1 MASKNKKK
9 FKFIDLFAGIGGFH
23 LAFHEN
29 GADCVFAS
37 EWNEPARKTYETNLK
52 KISPN
57 IFENGNFVG
66 DITKVDPKKI
76 PNFDIICGGFPCQ
89 PFSQA
94 GFKKGFEDER
104 GNLFFHIV
112 EIIRKKKPKAFFL
125 ENVRHLFKHD
135 DGKTFATIKKIIEE
149 DLGYSFYYK
158 IVKGTDFNIPQ
169 HRPRLF
175 MVGFRNK
182 RIPFKFPEPVKL
194 KKTMSDIFGA
204 DCEKKVGYTLRV
216 GGRGSAITDRR
227 NWDSY
232 RVNGEVVRL
241 SLKEGKK
248 MMGFPASYI
257 FPVSN
262 AQAMKQL
269 GNAVVVPAISAVAK
283 EIINT
288 LDEYYA
294 D

>member
-1 MASKNKKK
+1 
-9 FKFIDLFAGIGGFH
+9 
-23 LAFHEN
+23 
-29 GADCVFAS
+29 
-37 EWNEPARKTYETNLK
+37 
-52 KISPN
+52 
-57 IFENGNFVG
+57 
-66 DITKVDPKKI
+66 
-76 PNFDIICGGFPCQ
+76 
-89 PFSQA
+89 
-94 GFKKGFEDER
+94 
-104 GNLFFHIV
+104 
-112 EIIRKKKPKAFFL
+112 
-125 ENVRHLFKHD
+125 
-135 DGKTFATIKKIIEE
+135 
-149 DLGYSFYYK
+149 
-158 IVKGTDFNIPQ
+158 
-169 HRPRLF
+169 
-175 MVGFRNK
+175 
-182 RIPFKFPEPVKL
+182 
-194 KKTMSDIFGA
+194 MSDIFGA

-241 SLKEGKK
+241 GLKEGKK
-248 MMGFPASYI
+248 MMGLPASYV